1 MSLGDGDQSLDAL
14 IAEHTEV
21 PVGGFRLDIRAF
33 AADGR
38 TVAIENQYGTS
49 DHSHLG
55 QVITYA
61 SGVEA
66 DVVIWIAERFT
77 DPRVEA
83 IRWLNQRTDESC
95 GVFAVRVEFVKIAS
109 SPPAPRFEVEARPS
123 EWARVQRR
131 SQKASRHWTE
141 DEFLSAITSSSDREF
156 VSWIIA
162 RARTTGTEVLWLG
175 KKPGGQMN
183 VHPYE
188 FQQCAIGFNIRA
200 TGEVMVR
207 GLWNDFATVKE
218 QRTVRA
224 IGRFPWPRFPWTLQ
238 WCTHRWAGQGTALA
252 YLR

>member
-33 AADGR
+33 TANGR

-77 DPRVEA
+77 DPYVEA
-83 IRWLNQRTDESC
+83 IRWLDQRTDESC
-95 GVFAVRVEFVKIAS
+95 GVFAVRVEFVKVAD
-109 SPPAPRFEVEARPS
+109 SPAVPRFEVEARPS

-131 SQKASRHWTE
+131 SQKTSGHWTE
-141 DEFLSAITSSSDREF
+141 DGFLSAITSSSDREF
-156 VSWIIA
+156 VTWIIA
-162 RARTTGTEVLWLG
+162 RARTTGTEVLWA
-175 KKPGGQMN
+175 GQEARRSDECSSLR
-183 VHPYE
+183 VP
-188 FQQCAIGFNIRA
+188 
-200 TGEVMVR
+200 TVR
-207 GLWNDFATVKE
+207 DWVQHQRNWRSDGPRPMERFRNGQE

-224 IGRFPWPRFPWTLQ
+224 IGRFPWPGFPWALQ
-238 WCTHRWAGQGTALA
+238 WRADRWVGQGTALA